1 MADGVVGTF
10 EALAGRNGRPS
21 EGRWSRQAPHPK
33 DAARAGRPQQQ
44 WGISRSMAPVC
55 CYTADVMMN
64 PFRNTRPGTAIVI
77 VVCALISA
85 TGCWEAGEPSKST
98 PEVRANLE
106 ALGYVETL
114 PVDGDGT
121 ETPVGVTRHDVLRS
135 MAGLNLFTPRHLA
148 RAELLGMDG
157 RLIHHWEL
165 DDGAPW
171 QHVELCA
178 DGGLLAYVK
187 DRELLRLA
195 PDSTVRWRVHG
206 RFHHDVTLTQG
217 GDIWAPT
224 RRVEIVELHGR
235 EIPLLVDFMAFFTGG
250 GDLVREIS
258 LFDLF
263 GAGISSSRVESI
275 QRWTEENEILDRL
288 AEVNV
293 DEVEIVP
300 ADSPPDV
307 FHLNSIEPI
316 HRNIPGVC
324 RVGDLLISVRN
335 LNMVAV
341 VDPTTLEVRWTWG
354 PGELEMQHHA
364 TQLDSG
370 HFLIFDNGVRRG
382 ASRIVEVSPS
392 GSRIV
397 WQYRGT
403 DSHPF
408 FSALR
413 GSAQRLAN
421 GNTLIAETDA
431 GRAFE
436 VTAEGETVWEL
447 WTPLLGR
454 PEKGKTRRAV
464 YYRVIR
470 ITDSAYPGLK
480 ALGLSPEG
488 FRND

>member
-1 MADGVVGTF
+1 
-10 EALAGRNGRPS
+10 
-21 EGRWSRQAPHPK
+21 
-33 DAARAGRPQQQ
+33 
-44 WGISRSMAPVC
+44 
-55 CYTADVMMN
+55 
-64 PFRNTRPGTAIVI
+64 
-77 VVCALISA
+77 
-85 TGCWEAGEPSKST
+85 
-98 PEVRANLE
+98 
-106 ALGYVETL
+106 
-114 PVDGDGT
+114 
-121 ETPVGVTRHDVLRS
+121 
-135 MAGLNLFTPRHLA
+135 
-148 RAELLGMDG
+148 MDG
-157 RLIHHWEL
+157 RLVHYWEL
-165 DDGAPW
+165 DGGAPW

-217 GDIWAPT
+217 GDVWAPT

-235 EIPLLVDFMAFFTGG
+235 EILLLVDFMALFTGG

-263 GAGISSSRVESI
+263 GSGISASRVESI
-275 QRWTEENEILDRL
+275 QRWTEENEIFDRL
-288 AEVNV
+288 AEVNA

-316 HRNIPGVC
+316 HRNIAGVC

-392 GSRIV
+392 DSRIV

-436 VTAEGETVWEL
+436 VTAEGEIVWEL

-454 PEKGKTRRAV
+454 PEMGKTRRAV

-470 ITDSAYPGLK
+470 ITDPADPGLK
-480 ALGLSPEG
+480 VLGLSPKG
-488 FRND
+488 FRNDKEEE